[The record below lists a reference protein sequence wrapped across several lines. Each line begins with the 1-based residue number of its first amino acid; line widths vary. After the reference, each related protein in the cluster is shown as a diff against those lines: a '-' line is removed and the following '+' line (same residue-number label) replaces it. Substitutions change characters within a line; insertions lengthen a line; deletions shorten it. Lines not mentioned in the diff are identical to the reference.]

1 MKMNK
6 QIMMTGFWCGVLLG
20 VTGCGQIF
28 GVQRVDLWGA
38 KMDFNSGFE
47 VKAGAMQYDHSLER
61 KGINIEAR
69 DTKKIEKY

>member
-1 MKMNK
+1 MKN
-6 QIMMTGFWCGVLLG
+6 IMKVGLWCGLVLTA
-20 VTGCGQIF
+20 TGCGQVF

-38 KMDFNSGFE
+38 KMEFNSGFE